1 MPDIS
6 GLARAW
12 LLSEAFVDF
21 FKKYLQA
28 DCEQVKTMLD
38 QFTKAFL
45 LLMAILFGLGA
56 CASNPGPSD
65 EGTPIAESQPA
76 TPALAA
82 PTATGT
88 TPYLTSTEAYLIGPQ
103 DLLELQIFGVVDLN
117 RTVRVNSRGFI
128 SLPLIGLVQAAGLT
142 SEQLESVLAEKLAK
156 DYLQNPQVSVFIQEY
171 TSQRV
176 TVEGAVKKPG
186 VYPLKGRTT
195 LLQTLA
201 IAEGL
206 TSVADANGIKVFRTD
221 PQTGN
226 RTTLVYDLEKIR
238 IGEMSDPDV
247 RNEDIVQVGESVG
260 KSLAKGII
268 EFILPFR
275 YLSPVYY

>member
-1 MPDIS
+1 
-6 GLARAW
+6 
-12 LLSEAFVDF
+12 
-21 FKKYLQA
+21 
-28 DCEQVKTMLD
+28 MLD
-38 QFTKAFL
+38 QLIKSFL
-45 LLMAILFGLGA
+45 MLLAIGLGLGA
-56 CASNPGPSD
+56 CASNPSPSG
-65 EGTPIAESQPA
+65 EGAPIAESQPV
-76 TPALAA
+76 TSALAA
-82 PTATGT
+82 PTATGTT

-238 IGEMSDPDV
+238 IGEMSDPEV
-247 RNEDIVQVGESVG
+247 RNEDIVQIGESAG